1 VPGQINV
8 ENSNRSRRLRGVCGQ
23 PVRISRAIVTI
34 RNFKKKYLKLVVEET
49 IVLDGLRM
57 LVPQFVDDK
66 AQSFV
71 VTSRFR

>member
-1 VPGQINV
+1 MPEQIDV

-23 PVRISRAIVTI
+23 PVRIFRAIVTN
-34 RNFKKKYLKLVVEET
+34 RNFRKKYLKLVVEET

-66 AQSFV
+66 AQNFV

>member
-1 VPGQINV
+1 MSKILIGV
-8 ENSNRSRRLRGVCGQ
+8 GVCGQ
-23 PVRISRAIVTI
+23 PVRIFRAIVAH
-34 RNFKKKYLKLVVEET
+34 RNFRKQYLKLVVEET

-71 VTSRFR
+71 VTSRFRWTTNKIRC